1 MFESW
6 CFLSKNLEDTYVNM
20 LARSVG
26 QSPQDHINVESLR
39 GPVVL
44 RGIMKHKVMK
54 QCWQQGRDFFYVDT
68 GYFGN
73 EPTVRNPE
81 AHKIWHRIVR
91 NDLQHSNIVPRPEDR
106 WQKFGRS
113 LPRHASNGRT
123 VIVAAPDDKPCRF
136 YGIDRDQWVQ
146 DTVSTLRA
154 HTDRPIVVRERVA
167 NRQARMIQQP
177 LRELL
182 TDAHALVTYNSLAA
196 IEAIMSG
203 VPVIVTAPTH
213 AALPVSSPDLATVE
227 SPTWPSEDLLH
238 RWLCHLAYGQF
249 HVSEMANGWAMQQLQ
264 REL

>member
-1 MFESW
+1 MFSDW
-6 CFLSKNLEDTYVNM
+6 CFLSKNLQDPYVNM
-20 LARSVG
+20 LAQSVS
-26 QSPQDHINVESLR
+26 QTPQDHIDVASLQ

-54 QCWQQGRDFFYVDT
+54 QCWQQHRDFFYVDT

-73 EPTVRNPE
+73 EPTARNPD
-81 AHKIWHRIVR
+81 AHKLWHRIVR
-91 NDLQHSNIVPRPEDR
+91 NDLQHGSIVPRPADR
-106 WQKFGRS
+106 WQRFGRS
-113 LPRHASNGRT
+113 LPRRASNGRT
-123 VIVAAPDDKPCRF
+123 VIVAAPDDKPCKF

-146 DTVSTLRA
+146 HTVDTLRD

-182 TDAHALVTYNSLAA
+182 VDAHVLVTYNSLSA
-196 IEAIMSG
+196 IEAIMAG

-213 AALPVSSPDLATVE
+213 AALPVASRDLTTVE
-227 SPTWPSEDLLH
+227 SPTWPSQDLLH
-238 RWLCHLAYGQF
+238 EWLCHLSYGQF
-249 HVSEMANGWAMQQLQ
+249 HVSEMASGWAMQQLH